1 MGSQLSKSLRL
12 TDCTITNN
20 QAGHLNAGTFNTEGG
35 YDILNIRRRGGAYS
49 GLQHQGLSSSDTLL
63 NVYLEAGEQISWT
76 PNYNLIYQNGWQLCN
91 TENYGGTFAPTSAAP
106 TSAATTAGTEIVSQA
121 VTIST
126 LDSSGYSGTLK
137 ISYEKG
143 YGIAVGACASS
154 CSTYNDGISI
164 SSSATSRRAATVTF
178 VMTLSGASDTSAY
191 TGGCSGTCTT
201 STLASAISATTST
214 TVTVSTITTAT
225 VTTSAPT
232 SAPYVEVFGSC
243 GCTGQCDEYRGSCGA
258 LATETDCWSY
268 SGRTYAC
275 YADSA
280 DRCCE
285 DNGGAV
291 AGILI
296 AILVFCVIIP
306 VSCCCFFCG
315 SCPLAKSRN
324 QKTVVHVQQI
334 QPPPASQPTA
344 PIMPQPVQPP
354 PQAIPM

>member
-178 VMTLSGASDTSAY
+178 VMTLSGVSDTSAY

-201 STLASAISATTST
+201 STLASAISASTST

-232 SAPYVEVFGSC
+232 AAPTTASGNTATSATISGLLGIV
-243 GCTGQCDEYRGSCGA
+243 CTLLA
-258 LATETDCWSY
+258 LMLC
-268 SGRTYAC
+268 
-275 YADSA
+275 
-280 DRCCE
+280 
-285 DNGGAV
+285 
-291 AGILI
+291 
-296 AILVFCVIIP
+296 
-306 VSCCCFFCG
+306 
-315 SCPLAKSRN
+315 
-324 QKTVVHVQQI
+324 
-334 QPPPASQPTA
+334 
-344 PIMPQPVQPP
+344 
-354 PQAIPM
+354 